1 MVDNN
6 SNSSSG
12 KSFMSS
18 ISWFNTMGAG
28 VVVSKKSAG
37 LISKYAHISKNEVI
51 DGKTRPDVID

>member
-37 LISKYAHISKNEVI
+37 LISKYAHISK
-51 DGKTRPDVID
+51 K